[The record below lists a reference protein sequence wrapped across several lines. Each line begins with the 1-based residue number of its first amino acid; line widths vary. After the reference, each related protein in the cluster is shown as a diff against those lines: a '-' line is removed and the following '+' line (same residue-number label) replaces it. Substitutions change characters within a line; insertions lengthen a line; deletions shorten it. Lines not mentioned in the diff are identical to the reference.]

1 MVAFESRTL
10 RRPHQ
15 LQGDSPALPMIHPT
29 AVIHPKAKLDATVRV
44 GPHAVIDEN
53 VELGPHCVVGP
64 HVYLTGVVIAG
75 AHNRFHAGCVIGDA
89 PVDLKYTGEPTRL
102 LIGHHNVFREHV
114 TVNCSNT
121 LEEDTIIGSHNLLT
135 PHCHVGHNTRI
146 ADHVILGG
154 GAMLAGHVVVEDRA
168 FISGNCLV
176 HQFCRIGKLA
186 MMQGGAGVSKDL
198 PPFTVASGVNG
209 IVGLNIV
216 GLRRA
221 GFKPEERLEL
231 KRLYH
236 ALFRAGQN
244 LRVAA
249 ASAQATF
256 TTGGARTILEFI
268 ASSKRGVC
276 SHVGPAP
283 ESAAENG

>member
-1 MVAFESRTL
+1 
-10 RRPHQ
+10 
-15 LQGDSPALPMIHPT
+15 MIHPT
-29 AVIHPKAKLDATVRV
+29 AVIHPEARLDSTVHV
-44 GPHAVIDEN
+44 GPHAVIDED

-121 LEEDTIIGSHNLLT
+121 LAEDTIIGSHNFLT

-146 ADHVILGG
+146 GDHVILGG
-154 GAMLAGHVVVEDRA
+154 GAMLAGHVVVGDRA

-198 PPFTVASGVNG
+198 PPFTVASGLNG

-244 LRVAA
+244 LRAA
-249 ASAQATF
+249 LDCAQAKF
-256 TTGGARTILEFI
+256 TTAGARIILDFI
-268 ASSKRGVC
+268 AASKRGVC
-276 SHVGPAP
+276 THVAASGP
-283 ESAAENG
+283 SAVDMP

>member
-1 MVAFESRTL
+1 
-10 RRPHQ
+10 
-15 LQGDSPALPMIHPT
+15 MIHPT
-29 AVIHPKAKLDATVRV
+29 AVIHPKAKLDSTVRV
-44 GPHAVIDEN
+44 GPHAVIDED

-64 HVYLTGVVIAG
+64 HVYLTGVLIAG

-89 PVDLKYTGEPTRL
+89 PVDLKFTGEPTRL
-102 LIGHHNVFREHV
+102 LIGHHNIFREHV

-121 LEEDTIIGSHNLLT
+121 LAEDTIIGSHNLLT
-135 PHCHVGHNTRI
+135 PHCHVGHNTRVG
-146 ADHVILGG
+146 DHVVLGG

-176 HQFCRIGKLA
+176 HQFCRVGKLA
-186 MMQGGAGVSKDL
+186 MMQGGSGVSKDL
-198 PPFTVASGVNG
+198 PPFTVATGLNG
-209 IVGLNIV
+209 MVGLNIV

-236 ALFRAGQN
+236 VLFRAGQN
-244 LRVAA
+244 LRVAV
-249 ASAQATF
+249 ASAQTTF

-276 SHVGPAP
+276 SHVGSAP
-283 ESAAENG
+283 ELAAENG